1 MIITRKDE
9 VVLVT
14 DDPKIMLN
22 MFLYEN
28 VCRTWSE
35 DCINENTGEVVSVER
50 KEIVLQKGTL
60 LDKDNI
66 SELMFF
72 IQSGDIET
80 VTVSN
85 QRRRAQ
91 EGSSRMSVWLAD
103 CLIATKK
110 RKIILYANGIENA
123 LLILKDYIELNFEG
137 VFFILS
143 VKEQSHAF
151 ILEDNLRKTSD
162 TKKDGEESK
171 DERKYFQL
179 DLTISYEYECSS
191 DEPLPFPAKFI
202 VKSSSVENSFNAITN
217 YLHLCEENSVKADV
231 THKRRVKFS
240 YEIEKI
246 NQIPLS
252 YFIPK
257 EFSLAYEGTII

>member
-1 MIITRKDE
+1 MIETRKDE

-28 VCRTWSE
+28 VCRTWFE

-66 SELMFF
+66 SEFMFF

-85 QRRRAQ
+85 QRRRAK
-91 EGSSRMSVWLAD
+91 EGLSRMSVWL
-103 CLIATKK
+103 
-110 RKIILYANGIENA
+110 
-123 LLILKDYIELNFEG
+123 
-137 VFFILS
+137 
-143 VKEQSHAF
+143 
-151 ILEDNLRKTSD
+151 
-162 TKKDGEESK
+162 
-171 DERKYFQL
+171 
-179 DLTISYEYECSS
+179 
-191 DEPLPFPAKFI
+191 
-202 VKSSSVENSFNAITN
+202 ITN